1 MTIAKKYMH
10 RGLELE
16 DLIQEGTCGLFKAFD
31 HFNANVNVGFS
42 TYASW
47 WIMQSITQAL
57 FTLSNIVQLPLNVLS
72 LHRKVWEFVDNF
84 EQAHGYPPSVEDI
97 DIDDTSDLEWL
108 NYIYQLPADLK
119 EQTCLIPDF
128 DIYES
133 PNSQTDFFQE
143 TEYNS
148 YFINRQLRRLGI
160 RKSTILRKYFGL
172 EGNQEGETLS
182 AIGDYFGL
190 TRERV
195 RQIVEKSIRE
205 LRELS
210 GIKRE
215 EAKIG
220 DLIRLDSSEKVGK
233 VVNIR
238 QAQDGSAILVL
249 KMDAGNT
256 EEVSASD
263 SSYEILPKRI
273 VKNKPASST
282 PTPVAQ
288 AKERKQLELSKN
300 TQDVPDTQ
308 REVKKLDD
316 VKVGDILKY
325 NGKECVIRKIIC
337 RGSSSRLLIEYTNGV
352 LDYVPNDKSRYRIVH
367 TLTIPQYQVKEE
379 RKSEI
384 ETRRQDDK
392 EAAVG
397 DRIVYN
403 TKPCIVLEKSKKYN
417 VVRLKV
423 RYDDGRIDNVL
434 GDHNKY
440 EVLYRHS
447 NKDMKELSQPVH
459 QERIVREVV
468 TPHRKAETT
477 AARKSKEEL
486 YSHYTQLIM
495 KLNQAVVH
503 GKRILAKP
511 ALLVAIIDAISNY
524 EIQHNEFILNKWLE
538 DKYNR
543 ILSRFIYDNSHL
555 TSIEKPFWHL
565 QSDSFW
571 HLKYATTIDMKR
583 DFSPTKKWLI
593 EHVKYAFLDDDL
605 WYLLQ
610 DSTWRNKLRKYIV
623 EHKLLDDSVTQSK
636 KEELVETEKQKTIE
650 KKNQPQFFTT
660 TSLTSLVGLGIITKK
675 QLKHCHKKGLA
686 TIGDVKKKIE
696 YYRLTPDSTRFTKY
710 TLDMWFLIVGLLNNN
725 A

>member
-1 MTIAKKYMH
+1 M
-10 RGLELE
+10 R
-16 DLIQEGTCGLFKAFD
+16 D
-31 HFNANVNVGFS
+31 
-42 TYASW
+42 
-47 WIMQSITQAL
+47 
-57 FTLSNIVQLPLNVLS
+57 
-72 LHRKVWEFVDNF
+72 
-84 EQAHGYPPSVEDI
+84 
-97 DIDDTSDLEWL
+97 
-108 NYIYQLPADLK
+108 
-119 EQTCLIPDF
+119 
-128 DIYES
+128 
-133 PNSQTDFFQE
+133 
-143 TEYNS
+143 
-148 YFINRQLRRLGI
+148 
-160 RKSTILRKYFGL
+160 
-172 EGNQEGETLS
+172 
-182 AIGDYFGL
+182 
-190 TRERV
+190 
-195 RQIVEKSIRE
+195 
-205 LRELS
+205 LS

-220 DLIRLDSSEKVGK
+220 DSIRLDSSEQVGK
-233 VVNIR
+233 VVNIK
-238 QAQDGSAILVL
+238 QALDGSAILVL
-249 KMDAGNT
+249 KMDAGSI

-352 LDYVPNDKSRYRIVH
+352 LDYVPNDKSKYRIVQ
-367 TLTIPQYQVKEE
+367 TQVIPQYQIKEE

-384 ETRRQDDK
+384 ETKIQDDK